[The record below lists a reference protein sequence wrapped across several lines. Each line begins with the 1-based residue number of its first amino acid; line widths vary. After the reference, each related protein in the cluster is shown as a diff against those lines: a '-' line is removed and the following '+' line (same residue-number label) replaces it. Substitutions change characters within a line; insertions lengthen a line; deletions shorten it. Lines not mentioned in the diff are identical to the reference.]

1 MFKSEQQAL
10 SDSLQ
15 EQLKLLLRPE
25 INHLFVMPECRPRRF
40 RLSALLALCRYIRRI
55 LSNLRNISQSV
66 ESF

>member
-1 MFKSEQQAL
+1 MFESGQQVL

-15 EQLKLLLRPE
+15 EQLKLPLRPE

-40 RLSALLALCRYIRRI
+40 GLSALLGLCRYTCRI

-66 ESF
+66 KSF